1 VNYPDPEPLI
11 FELSKPGRRGVSL
24 PKSGPGAKPVSELIP
39 GDLLRDEAPPLPEVA
54 ERDLVR
60 HFIRLSQ
67 MNMSVDTHFYP
78 LGSCTMKYNPKVNDW
93 AASLPGSEK
102 LHPYAPE
109 SAVQGALALIH
120 SLERMLGT
128 VSGMDAVSLQPAA
141 GAHGELLGLLLVRA
155 FHGERHPGEERT
167 EILIPDSA
175 HGTNPASATL
185 CGFETVQVSSD
196 ELGFVDLADL
206 RAKVGP
212 QTAGMMMTNPNTLGL
227 FDRNVIDAAEAVHAA
242 GGLMYMDGAN
252 LNAILGRCLPGDFG
266 IDVMHFNLHKTFS
279 TPHGGGGPGAGPVG
293 VSEELEPFLPVP
305 RVKCSDG
312 TYSLDLDRPLS
323 IGRVRS
329 FMGNYGILVR
339 AYTYLRALGPE
350 GVRRVSENA
359 VLNANYVMAK
369 LKDAYDLPYDQPCMH
384 ECVLSAERQ
393 KKRGV
398 RALEIAKRLLD
409 LGFHAP
415 TIYFPLIVSEAL
427 MIEPTETESK
437 ETLDKFIE
445 AMLQIAREV
454 EESPKLF
461 DGLPREM
468 PVGRLDEVRAARELQ
483 LCWRA

>member
-1 VNYPDPEPLI
+1 VKYPDPEPLI
-11 FELSKPGRRGVSL
+11 FELSKPGRPGLSL
-24 PKSGPGAKPVSELIP
+24 PKSDPGAKPVSELIP
-39 GDLLRDEAPPLPEVA
+39 SDLLRNEPPPLPEVG

-93 AASLPGSEK
+93 AAALPGNEK

-120 SLERMLGT
+120 SLEQMLAAL
-128 VSGMDAVSLQPAA
+128 SGMAAVSLQPAA

-155 FHGERHPGEERT
+155 YHDEHHPGEART

-175 HGTNPASATL
+175 HGTNPASAAL
-185 CGFETVQVSSD
+185 CGFQTVQVNSD
-196 ELGFVDLADL
+196 PLGLIDLADL
-206 RAKVGP
+206 RAKVGAR
-212 QTAGMMMTNPNTLGL
+212 TAGMMMTNPNTLGL
-227 FDRNVIDAAEAVHAA
+227 FDRNVLEAAEAVHGA
-242 GGLMYMDGAN
+242 GGLMYLDGAN

-266 IDVMHFNLHKTFS
+266 IDVMHFNLHKTFA

-293 VSEELEPFLPVP
+293 VARSLEPFLPVP
-305 RVKCSDG
+305 RVRCKDG
-312 TYSLDLDRPLS
+312 RYSLDYDRPRS
-323 IGRVRS
+323 VGRVRS

-339 AYTYLRALGPE
+339 AYTYLRMLGPE
-350 GVRRVSENA
+350 GLRRVSENA
-359 VLNANYVMAK
+359 VLNANYVMAR

-393 KKRGV
+393 KRRGV

-415 TIYFPLIVSEAL
+415 TIYFPLIVQEAL

-437 ETLDKFIE
+437 ETLDQFIE
-445 AMLQIAREV
+445 AMLRIAREV
-454 EESPKLF
+454 EQSPELF
-461 DGLPREM
+461 ENLPREM